1 MQRYHAANCNSA
13 VNNTVLGGASARDSA
28 RAESSAIPSN
38 YSVNS
43 RRQYQLVPYRL
54 KCEKEPL
61 NSRLG
66 PPDYHPHTLDCPE
79 ETLNREYV
87 QSGYKETVEGLE
99 EAREST
105 LSQIHAFT
113 KPVVLK
119 CKEAI
124 RKRFRAINE
133 SRAQK
138 RKAGQVYGVPLAG
151 SLLSKP
157 AFPEQKSCSE
167 DFRRRWVEA
176 LSQPHKRL
184 RSLAD
189 QVPHGYRKRPLL
201 EILIK
206 NNVPLLRATWFVK
219 ITYLNQVRLS
229 STSIASTPDK
239 NQLSRAEVWTKD
251 VIDYMQYLLDEFV
264 KNNYLSTSLHKDQSP
279 QMLYGGHL
287 TGKMEG
293 VTSPID
299 GEEPSLQFK
308 WWYMV
313 RLIQWHH
320 SEGLLLPTPVIDWVL
335 TQLQD
340 KELLEIL
347 QLLLPILYGVIESV
361 ISSQTYVRSIA
372 NVAVRFIREPS
383 PGGSDLVDNSRRAYT
398 CSAVVEMLRYLIL
411 AIPNTFVGLDCFPLP
426 SCVLYQ
432 GSDGSF
438 VSKASEDVVRIDVGS
453 LEVAS
458 LFKRKAFDGLYHSL
472 SFENLVSSIQKL
484 SDKLTHTVSP
494 GSLSGG
500 YAQAVQALDSCLV
513 SGDLREAHRFLFED
527 FCEGA
532 LDSRWLAEVSSC
544 LRSSLRWMGGF
555 KLSVVY
561 SVFFLCEWA
570 TCDYRNSRT
579 TLLADVKYT
588 GKKDYSRVHVAVW
601 ILKLKSDLE
610 GRLHAKNI
618 GAGGFAS
625 QRVVSQDD
633 NSIGRGSVANVLDP
647 VISFD
652 DEPRKKVNVHDIFE
666 SPSSIHDV
674 LVCWIDQHER
684 TKGDGQEDLLLL
696 IVELTQCGLFNPLAY
711 VRQLLISGIVDL
723 KSNQLNLEKRMR
735 HYYVLKQL
743 SGLLVRDALKQA
755 KIAEGRRLLE
765 ALRVY
770 SNERRLLLQGLVN
783 IEDKNTDDM
792 KALGS
797 KRKRLGGSAGSLPS
811 VDDSKALEAPPPRK
825 SHKITANMEELKSL
839 IIDLMQF
846 PSLDSSVTT
855 GTDESE
861 GSTKRPYGSMD
872 NRVEFT
878 EGNSGCEECRRVKK
892 QKLSDENSDVQ
903 VHSPLSDAEDIW
915 WVRKG
920 FKSLETLRV
929 DPLLK
934 SSKQASWAK
943 LKVVRRTQSLAELA
957 ASRIEDSQGASTS
970 HVCDNRTNCPHHGP
984 NIIEGDAPKS
994 FDWIGPEKSADVVL
1008 IGKALKQLRLS
1019 KRRGVCLWLVNMVR
1033 NCIDEAE
1040 KTSVKV
1046 GQLNRNFTPIDDR
1059 LSSRWKLG
1067 EEELSNV
1074 LYLLDTSEDLISAV
1088 KLLLWLLPKNLRP
1101 NAAIHTGRSMTML
1114 QRHSESHVC
1123 QIGEAFLVSSLRR
1136 YENTLIAADLIPLAL
1151 SALSDRATAVI
1162 TSNNRVTSSFA
1173 LAYTRYLLKKYGNVT
1188 SVVEWRKRAKAN
1200 GDKRILSELESGRSP
1215 DGEFGFPLGVPT
1227 GVEDLDDFLRQKI
1240 ASGRLSRVGM
1250 SMREVVQ
1257 RRVEEVVQLFSGKDK
1272 KLLATSTLKI
1282 PSTEQADDGYQAAE
1296 QIVLGIME
1304 CMKQTGGA
1312 AQEGDPSLVA
1322 SAVSAIVGSVGPTLA
1337 KLPELTAPSVQTS
1350 LPLSSSALIIARQIL
1365 RLHVSCLCLLRE
1377 ALGDR
1382 QSRVFE
1388 IALAT
1393 ESASALAGASGPS
1406 KSARNQY
1413 QFSPESHESSPGTY
1427 SAVVRA
1433 TKVAASVSALLIGAI
1448 TQGITSLERMISVFR
1463 LKEGLDVVQFLK
1475 STRSTSNGNIRS
1487 PAFKAEISLEISVHF
1502 FRLLLGNCKTLCDGL
1517 IVELL
1522 GEPSMIALSRMQ
1534 QTLPLTLVFPPAY
1547 CIFAFLIW
1555 RPIIMN
1561 SNLTSRE
1568 DIHQLYQSLIVAMG
1582 DAVKHLPF
1590 RNACLRDCLG
1600 LYDLIAADTTDLE
1613 FASML
1618 EMNGS
1623 NMRSKS
1629 RAFVPLRARLFLN
1642 AIIDCRLPSSFTQDD
1657 RNRGSGQGESKD
1669 KNVEDGT
1676 KLLDRLVHVLNT
1688 LQPAKFHWQ
1697 WLELRLLLNEQ
1708 DFVDK
1713 LEIHDMSLGDALR
1726 TLGRGTERDAV
1737 SENEKYF
1744 IEIILTRLLTR
1755 PDAAPLFAEV
1765 LHLFGRSLDDS
1776 MLLLTKWF
1784 LEGQDV
1790 LLGRKTIRQRLI
1802 NIAENKGLSTKLQY
1816 WKNWGW
1822 SIPGRDTHVNIS
1834 DKKKHEMGSL
1844 EEGEVLEEG
1853 ADSRRHRKVKSAGME
1868 SSSQQHATEKALI
1881 ELVVP
1886 CINRSSDESQ
1896 KTFASDLI
1904 KQLNAIEQQINAV
1917 THGTSKS
1924 AGAVPS
1930 GSEGSAGKT
1939 NNRKGMRGGSP
1950 GLARRQA
1957 TAAAAATAADSMPP
1971 SAAAFRGSIS
1981 LRLHFLLRLL
1991 PVICADREPMGRNL
2005 RHMLASVILRL
2016 LGNQLIYDD
2025 AGGAFCHVQS
2035 YSSKRDG
2042 ELRVEPSSHAS
2053 PCLFGESLF
2062 DWLLSVLHGLLSS
2075 YPPTWLKSRPTMR
2088 MDHENV
2094 KDFPEIDKD
2103 AAENLQNELENMQLP
2118 DKVRWRIQAAMP
2130 VYLPSTRCIVS
2141 CQLPSVPASAVSLMQ
2156 SSISSTGPTGN
2167 PYQKNSIT
2175 NSRMSPSLSGKSK
2188 PTPPV
2193 QPDSYPE
2200 VDAWTLLE
2208 DGGGSAPSSGSS
2220 SMISSGD
2227 SSNLRASYWLK
2238 GALRVRRTDLVYVG
2252 SVDDDT

>member
-28 RAESSAIPSN
+28 RAESPALPSN

-43 RRQYQLVPYRL
+43 RRQYQLAPYRL
-54 KCEKEPL
+54 KCEKDPL

-99 EAREST
+99 EARESA
-105 LSQIHAFT
+105 LSQIHTFT

-157 AFPEQKSCSE
+157 AFPEQKPCSE

-184 RSLAD
+184 RSLAN

-219 ITYLNQVRLS
+219 ITYLNQVRTS
-229 STSIASTPDK
+229 SSSSSSTPDK
-239 NQLSRAEVWTKD
+239 SQLSRSEVWTKD

-264 KNNYLSTSLHKDQSP
+264 KNNYLFTSLRKDQSP

-287 TGKMEG
+287 TVKMEG
-293 VTSPID
+293 VTSPVD
-299 GEEPSLQFK
+299 GEEPSLHFK

-313 RLIQWHH
+313 RLMQWHN
-320 SEGLLLPTPVIDWVL
+320 SEGLLLPSPIVDWVL
-335 TQLQD
+335 AQLQD

-347 QLLLPILYGVIESV
+347 QLLLPILYGVIEAV

-372 NVAVRFIREPS
+372 DVVVRFIREPS

-411 AIPNTFVGLDCFPLP
+411 AIPNTFVALDCFPLP

-432 GSDGSF
+432 GNDGSF
-438 VSKASEDVVRIDVGS
+438 VSRTSEDVVRIDVAS
-453 LEVAS
+453 TEVVS

-472 SFENLVSSIQKL
+472 SFENVVSSIQRL
-484 SDKLTHTVSP
+484 ADKLTHAVGP

-500 YAQAVQALDSCLV
+500 YAQAVQALDNCLV
-513 SGDLREAHRFLFED
+513 SGDLRETHRFLFED
-527 FCEGA
+527 FCEGDF
-532 LDSRWLAEVSSC
+532 DSRWLAEVSSC
-544 LRSSLRWMGGF
+544 LRSFLRWTGGL

-579 TLLADVKYT
+579 AALADVKYT
-588 GKKDYSRVHVAVW
+588 GKKDHSRVHVAVW
-601 ILKLKSDLE
+601 ILKLKSDSE

-618 GAGGFAS
+618 GADGFAS
-625 QRVVSQDD
+625 HRVVSQDD
-633 NSIGRGSVANVLDP
+633 NSIGRGSVANVLDTG
-647 VISFD
+647 ISFG
-652 DEPRKKVNVHDIFE
+652 DEPRKKVNVHDIFK
-666 SPSSIHDV
+666 SPSLIHDI

-684 TKGDGQEDLLLL
+684 TKGDDREDLLLL
-696 IVELTQCGLFNPLAY
+696 IVELTLCGLFNPLAY

-723 KSNQLNLEKRMR
+723 KSNPTNLEKRMR
-735 HYYVLKQL
+735 HYHVLKQL
-743 SGLLVRDALKQA
+743 SGLLVRDALKEA

-765 ALRVY
+765 VLRIY
-770 SNERRLLLQGLVN
+770 SNERRILLQGLAK
-783 IEDKNTDDM
+783 IEDKNVDDM
-792 KALGS
+792 KTLSS

-811 VDDSKALEAPPPRK
+811 VDDSKALEAPSPRK
-825 SHKITANMEELKSL
+825 SHKITANTEELKSL
-839 IIDLMQF
+839 IIDLLQF
-846 PSLDSSVTT
+846 PSLDSSLTM
-855 GTDESE
+855 GTDEFE

-892 QKLSDENSDVQ
+892 QKLCDEKSEVQ
-903 VHSPLSDAEDIW
+903 VNSPLSDDEDIW

-920 FKSLETLRV
+920 FKSSESLRV

-934 SSKQASWAK
+934 STKQASRVK
-943 LKVVRRTQSLAELA
+943 PKVVRKTQSLAQLA

-984 NIIEGDAPKS
+984 NIIEGEASKS
-994 FDWIGPEKSADVVL
+994 FDWIRPEKYADVVL

-1033 NCIDEAE
+1033 KYFDEAD

-1059 LSSRWKLG
+1059 LSARWKLG
-1067 EEELSNV
+1067 EEELSNL
-1074 LYLLDTSEDLISAV
+1074 LYLLDTSDDLVSAV

-1101 NAAIHTGRSMTML
+1101 NTAIHTGRSMTML

-1151 SALSDRATAVI
+1151 SALSDRATAVVN
-1162 TSNNRVTSSFA
+1162 SNNRVTGSFA
-1173 LAYTRYLLKKYGNVT
+1173 LAYARYLLKKYGNVT
-1188 SVVEWRKRAKAN
+1188 SVVEWRKHTKVN

-1227 GVEDLDDFLRQKI
+1227 GVEDLDDYLRQKI
-1240 ASGRLSRVGM
+1240 ASCRLSRVGM

-1257 RRVEEVVQLFSGKDK
+1257 RRVEEIVHLFSGKEK
-1272 KLLATSTLKI
+1272 KLLATGILKI
-1282 PSTEQADDGYQAAE
+1282 PPTEKGDDGYQAAE

-1337 KLPELTAPSVQTS
+1337 KITEFTAPSVQAS
-1350 LPLSSSALIIARQIL
+1350 LPLSSSALNIARQIL
-1365 RLHVSCLCLLRE
+1365 RVHVSCLCLLRE

-1413 QFSPESHESSPGTY
+1413 QFSPESHESSPGTS

-1433 TKVAASVSALLIGAI
+1433 TKVAAAVSALLIGAV
-1448 TQGITSLERMISVFR
+1448 TQGVTSLERMISVFR

-1475 STRSTSNGNIRS
+1475 SMRSTSNGNIRS
-1487 PAFKAEISLEISVHF
+1487 PGAFKAETSLEINVHF
-1502 FRLLLGNCKTLCDGL
+1502 FRLLIGNCRTLCDGL

-1534 QTLPLTLVFPPAY
+1534 QTLPLTLVFPPSY

-1555 RPIIMN
+1555 RPVIMN
-1561 SNLTSRE
+1561 YNLTIRE
-1568 DIHQLYQSLIVAMG
+1568 DIHQLNQSLIVAMG

-1590 RNACLRDCLG
+1590 RNACLRDCLE
-1600 LYDLIAADTTDLE
+1600 LYDLIAVDTTDLD

-1623 NMRSKS
+1623 DMRSKS

-1642 AIIDCRLPSSFTQDD
+1642 AIVDCRLPSSFTQDD
-1657 RNRGSGQGESKD
+1657 RTRVSGQGESKD
-1669 KNVEDGT
+1669 RNVEDGT
-1676 KLLDRLVHVLNT
+1676 KLLDKLVHILNT

-1713 LEIHDMSLGDALR
+1713 LENPDMSLGDALR
-1726 TLGRGTERDAV
+1726 TIGPGTERDAV
-1737 SENEKYF
+1737 SENEKYL

-1755 PDAAPLFAEV
+1755 PDAAPLFSEV

-1784 LEGQDV
+1784 LEGSDV

-1802 NIAENKGLSTKLQY
+1802 NIAEKKGVSTKLQY

-1822 SIPGRDTHVNIS
+1822 STPGRDTHANIS

-1853 ADSRRHRKVKSAGME
+1853 ADSRRHRKAKSVGME
-1868 SSSQQHATEKALI
+1868 SISQQHVTEKALI

-1886 CINRSSDESQ
+1886 CINRSSDESR

-1924 AGAVPS
+1924 AGTVPS
-1930 GSEGSAGKT
+1930 GSEGSAGKVS
-1939 NNRKGMRGGSP
+1939 NRKGMRGGSP

-1957 TAAAAATAADSMPP
+1957 AVAAAATAADSVPP
-1971 SAAAFRGSIS
+1971 SAAALRGSIS

-2035 YSSKRDG
+2035 HSSKRDG
-2042 ELRVEPSSHAS
+2042 ELHVEQSSHAS

-2075 YPPTWLKSRPTMR
+2075 YPPAWLKSRPTTR
-2088 MDHENV
+2088 TAHENR
-2094 KDFPEIDKD
+2094 KDFSEIDKD

-2130 VYLPSTRCIVS
+2130 VYLPSARCIVS

-2156 SSISSTGPTGN
+2156 SSISSTGPSGN
-2167 PYQKNSIT
+2167 PYQKNSIA

-2193 QPDSYPE
+2193 QPDTYPE

-2220 SMISSGD
+2220 GVSSGD